1 LEQKSNIK
9 NDELNSLQNYIL
21 IKKNYVMALYRRIA
35 FSRIG
40 IALKDE
46 IQKNEIEIQLYET
59 ISKISFTER
68 QIKQAELDFDNKLF
82 NFCCDQDELIEN
94 YDKLLQLAKQHQQD
108 SIEIKHLLYSANWKL
123 INENTLEQI
132 LFYKTLQTAV
142 NHFINTRT

>member
-1 LEQKSNIK
+1 
-9 NDELNSLQNYIL
+9 
-21 IKKNYVMALYRRIA
+21 MALYRRIA

-82 NFCCDQDELIEN
+82 NFCCDQDELTEN